1 MTPFQPPSNLLHWP
15 CLKIVQHH
23 NVSPRLKKGRGFEET
38 RSEREQEGKLTA
50 MASSASSSLLA
61 STSIFSENPPTD
73 LAFFTAL
80 VMDPGHRVSE
90 GLGRWVVVVGP
101 MCKII
106 TLAPNVVVLQHD
118 HRRQVHSVSINATHQ
133 HRVLL
138 HHPET
143 FKKPRKSQKKREK
156 WSHKK
161 GSFTRG
167 GRKVKRSEH

>member
-1 MTPFQPPSNLLHWP
+1 
-15 CLKIVQHH
+15 
-23 NVSPRLKKGRGFEET
+23 
-38 RSEREQEGKLTA
+38 

-143 FKKPRKSQKKREK
+143 FKKPRKSQKKKREK

-161 GSFTRG
+161 GGLSPGVVFLVPATTPCHPLASLSSFILRALFNP
-167 GRKVKRSEH
+167 S

>member
-1 MTPFQPPSNLLHWP
+1 
-15 CLKIVQHH
+15 
-23 NVSPRLKKGRGFEET
+23 
-38 RSEREQEGKLTA
+38 

-143 FKKPRKSQKKREK
+143 FKKPRKSQEKKKRNGAT
-156 WSHKK
+156 KK
-161 GSFTRG
+161 GLSPGVVILVPATIPCHPLASLSSFILRALFNP
-167 GRKVKRSEH
+167 S